1 MNFLRLSSRVRYPFP
16 THIYKM
22 LEGQGTLSWLVA
34 GSQRGEGGRWMALGG
49 HHLSL
54 ARAFTDLVSLPLLV
68 SMPLTGS
75 MELAWVRG
83 LTRL

>member
-1 MNFLRLSSRVRYPFP
+1 
-16 THIYKM
+16 
-22 LEGQGTLSWLVA
+22 
-34 GSQRGEGGRWMALGG
+34 MALGG